1 MIKIMPIFLRLLNR
15 RLAPRGVGQN
25 GTVKEGT
32 SRDTLLGHTVRHD
45 DVAVHAVGFCGNGIS
60 RELFAMVMEW
70 KVLYC

>member
-1 MIKIMPIFLRLLNR
+1 MIKIMPIFSRLLNR

-32 SRDTLLGHTVRHD
+32 SSDTLLGHTVRHD

-60 RELFAMVMEW
+60 RESFAMAMER
-70 KVLYC
+70 KALYC

>member
-1 MIKIMPIFLRLLNR
+1 MIMPIFLRLLNR

-32 SRDTLLGHTVRHD
+32 SSDTLLGHTVRHD

-60 RELFAMVMEW
+60 RESFAMAMEW